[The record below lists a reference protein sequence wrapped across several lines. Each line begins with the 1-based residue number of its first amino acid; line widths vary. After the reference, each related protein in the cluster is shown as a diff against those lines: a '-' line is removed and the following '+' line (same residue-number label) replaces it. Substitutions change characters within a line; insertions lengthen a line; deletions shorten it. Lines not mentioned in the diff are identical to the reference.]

1 MRDASAAGGHYA
13 EDRLALTGYGHAAR
27 AARED
32 AERDL
37 DTAREARASMRSD
50 WHHKLAD
57 RRKEVRT
64 QQ

>member
-1 MRDASAAGGHYA
+1 MGCYG
-13 EDRLALTGYGHAAR
+13 EDRAALTEYGHAAR

-37 DTAREARASMRSD
+37 ETAREGRASMRSD

-57 RRKEVRT
+57 RRKEVLRSCMI
-64 QQ
+64 